1 MFPILNIGPLAIQ
14 APGLIILAGIYISL
28 VVLEKQYKYFKANP
42 NDLSNLIFVYLLS
55 TIVIGRFAYLL
66 KYPSILVEN
75 PLSIVS
81 LNPNLIDFPSGL
93 IMSIL
98 VALIYLQKK
107 KMNLKEVLDSYSIP
121 FLVFLVFFFFAQFSS
136 GNLFGKPSDLPW
148 SIQLWGT
155 TRHPLQLYYVF
166 GLIPI
171 ILVMVKALKTRQ
183 NPGLFFVK
191 SIALLSFLVV
201 FLDYFNGDPKNMVGN
216 FNVIQMAAWV
226 SLLICIGII
235 VSTKQ
240 IIQPDD
246 S

>member
-240 IIQPDD
+240 IIQPED

>member
-14 APGLIILAGIYISL
+14 APGLMILAGIYISL
-28 VVLEKQYKYFKANP
+28 VVLEKQHKYFKANP

-93 IMSIL
+93 ILSIL

-171 ILVMVKALKTRQ
+171 ILVMVKELKTRH

-216 FNVIQMAAWV
+216 FNVIQLAAWV

-240 IIQPDD
+240 IIQPED

>member
-14 APGLIILAGIYISL
+14 APGLMILAGIYISL

-55 TIVIGRFAYLL
+55 TIVIGRFAYLF
-66 KYPSILVEN
+66 KYPSILLEN

-93 IMSIL
+93 VMSIL

-107 KMNLKEVLDSYSIP
+107 KMNLKEVIDSYSIP

-171 ILVMVKALKTRQ
+171 ILVMVKELKTRD

-216 FNVIQMAAWV
+216 FNVIQLAAWV

-240 IIQPDD
+240 IIQPED